1 MSTHTA
7 MQMHVCIMGVCSQVR
22 ATPRQ
27 FFALFYQTTAQ
38 ATDQTLNSE
47 SLFCKAEARYLCNS
61 ISASAISAQLTRA
74 STAIG
79 AATAAYQVPVVAFAM
94 YYDYSA
100 WGGASGYKIN
110 MPAYK
115 NVFVHDAGATLPDM
129 TAYAAYASTSWA
141 GAFEGYAFTT
151 AEVAEFHA
159 AIATVD
165 VIIDETYPNGQT
177 YDSILT
183 SYGYNAST
191 ALPRAF
197 QTGHVF
203 ALDGTMDSR
212 GPPYGGTDWFESRI
226 AEPDAFLEDLVKV
239 AHSNVTASTQ
249 LKFLRHVL
257 SGGHTV
263 VTAADCAGTATAART
278 PSASACSSLA
288 GATPTLG
295 TSSARFSYLR
305 TEGSCAAPASV
316 RLGTCPSL
324 PPFPPSA
331 PSPLPPPAPAPPASD
346 GVYVA
351 VEEVHVSFTA
361 AGTVSD
367 FGAAEKGRIST
378 ALASAAGISSNAV
391 AVTALP
397 ASVAITAVLTAPS
410 IAFAAQM
417 YSALSVALANSTAAS
432 ALLGLTVETVPTLT
446 VVRRYVKVGGGGGG
460 DDNTGLIVGL
470 AVGISAGALLLGGAA
485 FFLTRKAGSTS
496 IKKVAPAAPPS
507 NPTATSSTVDTA
519 TS

>member
-1 MSTHTA
+1 M
-7 MQMHVCIMGVCSQVR
+7 
-22 ATPRQ
+22 
-27 FFALFYQTTAQ
+27 
-38 ATDQTLNSE
+38 
-47 SLFCKAEARYLCNS
+47 
-61 ISASAISAQLTRA
+61 
-74 STAIG
+74 
-79 AATAAYQVPVVAFAM
+79 PVVAFAM
-94 YYDYSA
+94 YYDYSS

-151 AEVAEFHA
+151 AQVAEFHA

-257 SGGHTV
+257 SGGHKV

-295 TSSARFSYLR
+295 ASSARFSYLR
-305 TEGSCAAPASV
+305 TEGSCATPASV
-316 RLGTCPSL
+316 RFGTCSTPPSPPASPPSPSPSPTSPSPDLMSPSSTVSLPSPAPVASPPSPSL
-324 PPFPPSA
+324 PPLIAVVRFSVTV
-331 PSPLPPPAPAPPASD
+331 SGSVSDYGASQISSLQAAYAAKYAVD
-346 GVYVA
+346 PKQVEIILTAASVNIA
-351 VEEVHVSFTA
+351 VEIQVASMEA
-361 AGTVSD
+361 A
-367 FGAAEKGRIST
+367 T
-378 ALASAAGISSNAV
+378 ALQAKVNQSPDHAAILTSAGITATVESFIAASAAPVQAAEAEEQASPVGIILGV
-391 AVTALP
+391 VGGL
-397 ASVAITAVLTAPS
+397 L
-410 IAFAAQM
+410 AAG
-417 YSALSVALANSTAAS
+417 LI
-432 ALLGLTVETVPTLT
+432 ALLVIYNRSGSAPLYSHPLPIKMPRDLVPQKHSLLYPLGPFTTSLSIRT
-446 VVRRYVKVGGGGGG
+446 P
-460 DDNTGLIVGL
+460 L
-470 AVGISAGALLLGGAA
+470 A
-485 FFLTRKAGSTS
+485 TRIQACGSGRHQNQD
-496 IKKVAPAAPPS
+496 KE
-507 NPTATSSTVDTA
+507 
-519 TS
+519 